1 MELQAGSY
9 DDRTVSADPAKT
21 SADDVI
27 FEPAPGAA
35 VTLSNTLHISARHLE
50 LRRLRFAGVLWID
63 AGAQDLTLRD
73 NTLKAFDILS
83 NGAEAPGDISL
94 IGGSVG
100 PAPDDSNR
108 IASNGTATTASP
120 TNILIDDVRI
130 HDFTQ
135 SQGSGA
141 HVECLQVWA
150 ADGLTIRNSTFENC
164 EVFDIFLQKLPGGAA
179 GTPSNVTI
187 ENNFFDCCRSGYFAI
202 RLADHPG
209 TSWNDV
215 TIRNNSSNKAINL
228 DGGVPY
234 SNVKVTG
241 NIAPEL
247 SLYTG
252 ATGGESAVPSG
263 VTVDYNVWYAGSR
276 RGPHDQV
283 APAGFIDPGAL
294 DFHLSAGAAAIG
306 AGDPAGSP
314 ARDIDGD
321 SRSDA
326 APDVGADEFRTAPSP
341 PDTTG
346 SPVRRWR
353 RRFPG

>member
-1 MELQAGSY
+1 M
-9 DDRTVSADPAKT
+9 
-21 SADDVI
+21 
-27 FEPAPGAA
+27 
-35 VTLSNTLHISARHLE
+35 
-50 LRRLRFAGVLWID
+50 
-63 AGAQDLTLRD
+63 
-73 NTLKAFDILS
+73 
-83 NGAEAPGDISL
+83 
-94 IGGSVG
+94 
-100 PAPDDSNR
+100 
-108 IASNGTATTASP
+108 
-120 TNILIDDVRI
+120 
-130 HDFTQ
+130 
-135 SQGSGA
+135 
-141 HVECLQVWA
+141 
-150 ADGLTIRNSTFENC
+150 
-164 EVFDIFLQKLPGGAA
+164 
-179 GTPSNVTI
+179 TI

-353 RRFPG
+353 RRFSGLSRASRWAGTPRVAPASPDEDHWSAAASNSSIVGLAGAQPAKSTMNRLAGLGAGTDAGPGGFGPTVLA